1 MAQRREETNRVIRRH
16 GSKRNKGVRTAQKP
30 WGCWHAQNWNI
41 DPDVYI
47 THPFCLSELQSEITG
62 WFTGASR
69 ISLKCRPKLKNTVQR
84 GLRQHGTGLSAL
96 PQVCAY
102 PAMSWQAWPQRC
114 SKIGAGARS
123 GEREARQREQTLLRL
138 QECLRRSLRVQ
149 KCLGL
154 QLWLGGCNCTQEGR
168 ASTCSWLLQL
178 CGVHKLQ
185 SYLPHCSWHRGSVR
199 SRWPATAITSVFIV
213 ALFPIAK
220 MWNQS
225 KYPLMGEWMK
235 KTCYIYTVKYHSA
248 LTKEGNP
255 VILNIMDQ
263 PVGHY
268 VKWQ

>member
-102 PAMSWQAWPQRC
+102 PALSWQAWPQRC

-168 ASTCSWLLQL
+168 APAPSTWKWAGLLPVPGSCSFVESTSSSLTS
-178 CGVHKLQ
+178 H
-185 SYLPHCSWHRGSVR
+185 
-199 SRWPATAITSVFIV
+199 TAAGIV
-213 ALFPIAK
+213 AVSVP
-220 MWNQS
+220 
-225 KYPLMGEWMK
+225 
-235 KTCYIYTVKYHSA
+235 
-248 LTKEGNP
+248 EGLLLP
-255 VILNIMDQ
+255 SLLCSLW
-263 PVGHY
+263 HY
-268 VKWQ
+268 FQ

>member
-1 MAQRREETNRVIRRH
+1 MCIPSYVVTGLAT
-16 GSKRNKGVRTAQKP
+16 TLL
-30 WGCWHAQNWNI
+30 QNWSG
-41 DPDVYI
+41 
-47 THPFCLSELQSEITG
+47 CQEWGE
-62 WFTGASR
+62 
-69 ISLKCRPKLKNTVQR
+69 R
-84 GLRQHGTGLSAL
+84 G
-96 PQVCAY
+96 
-102 PAMSWQAWPQRC
+102 QA
-114 SKIGAGARS
+114 AGADS
-123 GEREARQREQTLLRL
+123 SETAGVSSQAPESAEMPGSAA
-138 QECLRRSLRVQ
+138 VA
-149 KCLGL
+149 GWL
-154 QLWLGGCNCTQEGR
+154 QLHPGGQGSCPFNLEVGR

-225 KYPLMGEWMK
+225 KCPLMGEWMK

-268 VKWQ
+268 VK